1 MKISSAN
8 VIQKLIL
15 EKELNASEFKDKKL
29 LDELQED
36 QIIHLKKLSARKAK
50 VTLLYENRLNIF
62 LENRYK
68 IKDLNEYINTINT
81 KEISREQLV
90 KTASNTKIKKTNVQK
105 GLYLNCCESIEI
117 VVDDEKI
124 QINPIPN
131 GSIFINYLSRIELKE
146 DILIVVVENFE
157 NLSQIKKQK
166 SFFEIYNK
174 KILFIFRNATIY
186 KYLNYLQNEIVYFG
200 DIDLAAIS
208 IYMNEIKVKV
218 LNKSSFFIPQNI
230 EYLLKESDSKLY
242 FKQYEKYKNL
252 KSEEE
257 YLNKLILLMHKYKTT
272 LEQEFLI

>member
-1 MKISSAN
+1 M
-8 VIQKLIL
+8 
-15 EKELNASEFKDKKL
+15 
-29 LDELQED
+29 
-36 QIIHLKKLSARKAK
+36 
-50 VTLLYENRLNIF
+50 
-62 LENRYK
+62 
-68 IKDLNEYINTINT
+68 
-81 KEISREQLV
+81 
-90 KTASNTKIKKTNVQK
+90 
-105 GLYLNCCESIEI
+105 
-117 VVDDEKI
+117 
-124 QINPIPN
+124 
-131 GSIFINYLSRIELKE
+131 
-146 DILIVVVENFE
+146 IVVVENFE